1 MASSGT
7 DPYFCASYLSVVS
20 GFYVYKDIWTP
31 VLNEVHPTQQKHG
44 NPEDRYAVPIL
55 KDDLI
60 VRQIPK
66 ELSRICWQ
74 FIYCKRW

>member
-20 GFYVYKDIWTP
+20 GFHVYKDIWTP
-31 VLNEVHPTQQKHG
+31 VLNEVHPAQKKHG
-44 NPEDRYAVPIL
+44 SPEDRYTASIV

-60 VRQIPK
+60 VRHIPK
-66 ELSRICWQ
+66 ENIQNL
-74 FIYCKRW
+74 FAFYCKRW